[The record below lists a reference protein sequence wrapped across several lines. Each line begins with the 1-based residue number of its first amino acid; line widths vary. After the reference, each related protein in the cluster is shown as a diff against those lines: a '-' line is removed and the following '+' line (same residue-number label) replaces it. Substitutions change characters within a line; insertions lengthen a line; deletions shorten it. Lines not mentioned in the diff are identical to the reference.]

1 MNAYVMFETL
11 NDRGL
16 KTSQSDLVKNYLF
29 SQTGDRLKEAQQKWA
44 KMMGALETLN
54 EQDIVITYLRHF
66 LIANYGHTP
75 ERDVLVRV
83 KSNVTGK
90 SNAIDFLTNLANRAT
105 DYVAMLTP
113 ESAKWNIYEK
123 SVRDYIRTIEK
134 LEMVPMRPLMLAVI
148 YKFPKGQLEKA
159 LQLFVSWA
167 VRFLIAGGGRS
178 GGVAE
183 AFAKAAVEVTAGR
196 INNADKMIK
205 QLDKV
210 IPNDAVFQAAFAT
223 ARVKTNGLARYY
235 LRALELKAQKKPK
248 PSCMRAEDFVYNL
261 EHILP
266 ESPGNGWSNFE
277 KADIAA
283 YSKRL
288 GNMVLLEATDNSKI
302 GNLPFSKKIPY
313 FKGSNFVLTQDVG
326 KCTEWTLES
335 ISERQKGLAKKAPKI
350 WSLHVN

>member
-183 AFAKAAVEVTAGR
+183 AFAKAGCR
-196 INNADKMIK
+196 
-205 QLDKV
+205 
-210 IPNDAVFQAAFAT
+210 
-223 ARVKTNGLARYY
+223 RGYR
-235 LRALELKAQKKPK
+235 R
-248 PSCMRAEDFVYNL
+248 
-261 EHILP
+261 
-266 ESPGNGWSNFE
+266 
-277 KADIAA
+277 
-283 YSKRL
+283 
-288 GNMVLLEATDNSKI
+288 
-302 GNLPFSKKIPY
+302 
-313 FKGSNFVLTQDVG
+313 
-326 KCTEWTLES
+326 
-335 ISERQKGLAKKAPKI
+335 
-350 WSLHVN
+350 